1 MRLAVLKIQ
10 QGGLVVGVGLHPI
23 RPVPDAIFTQEDIT
37 TPKCRDTIRK
47 HMTENDFT
55 GFDVVMRGDGLSSDT
70 LATPWDQASQLTE
83 SIKLATEFLSPK
95 GAFVTKMFDGAQDYN
110 PMLYCLEQL
119 FDGVVVTKP
128 TCTFPE
134 TYIVAKSYK
143 APEKINPRLLVTRNL
158 FSIKEDIKPEVI
170 RRALLFQFYVFSFID
185 EIQPFNS
192 LSYVFL
198 GEVLFWQS
206 QHKVPWYDHCVHH
219 CKGIDPGIVM
229 GSDGLVTGRT
239 TCIED
244 DIKVKE
250 IGVDILCGQS
260 GHYDFAETV
269 YEYIDEKVLNKI
281 VAEKSRPS
289 VEKCACMMKR
299 WYASYW
305 KQCEKKG
312 DEVDRASG
320 KALGKD
326 SHAFLTIAGYEDE
339 GKDELVLHV

>member
-1 MRLAVLKIQ
+1 
-10 QGGLVVGVGLHPI
+10 
-23 RPVPDAIFTQEDIT
+23 
-37 TPKCRDTIRK
+37 
-47 HMTENDFT
+47 
-55 GFDVVMRGDGLSSDT
+55 
-70 LATPWDQASQLTE
+70 
-83 SIKLATEFLSPK
+83 
-95 GAFVTKMFDGAQDYN
+95 
-110 PMLYCLEQL
+110 
-119 FDGVVVTKP
+119 
-128 TCTFPE
+128 
-134 TYIVAKSYK
+134 
-143 APEKINPRLLVTRNL
+143 
-158 FSIKEDIKPEVI
+158 
-170 RRALLFQFYVFSFID
+170 
-185 EIQPFNS
+185 
-192 LSYVFL
+192 
-198 GEVLFWQS
+198 
-206 QHKVPWYDHCVHH
+206 
-219 CKGIDPGIVM
+219 M